1 MATLR
6 PAQGRDRRWADQLP
20 KAAGSWCDVLVR
32 GRQLTPLIMAD
43 RMTRG
48 GSRGDKATGRQARLD
63 MQRLVARFA
72 REDAAAGRMPMTEY
86 LRDRLR
92 LGYEL
97 AL

>member
-1 MATLR
+1 M
-6 PAQGRDRRWADQLP
+6 
-20 KAAGSWCDVLVR
+20 R